1 LSQAEWLGGAF
12 EALCEG
18 GIEALRV
25 EPLAAGL
32 GVTKGS
38 FYHHFENRRSL
49 HLAMLDEWERRGT
62 GEIIDEIDEPPRDAV
77 ERLQALARR
86 IFASSGR
93 ADDIEV
99 AIRAWAV
106 VDDVAAAAVDRVDAR
121 RVDYVAALVKECGFA
136 GPLAKR
142 RARLLYRVLIGE
154 FTWRSSGGPAM
165 SEREIDELVALVV
178 ADPVGSA
185 VDQAL

>member
-1 LSQAEWLGGAF
+1 MRKLSQAEWLKGAF

-18 GIEALRV
+18 GIDALRV

-38 FYHHFENRRSL
+38 FYHHFANRRSL

-62 GEIIDEIDEPPRDAV
+62 GEIIDEVDEPARNAA
-77 ERLQALARR
+77 ERLHALARR
-86 IFASSGR
+86 TFASAGR
-93 ADDIEV
+93 ADEIEV

-106 VDDVAAAAVDRVDAR
+106 VDEAAAAAVDRVDAR
-121 RVDYVAALVKECGFA
+121 RVDYVAALVRECGFA
-136 GPLAKR
+136 TPLARR
-142 RARLLYRVLIGE
+142 RARMLYRVLIGE

-165 SEREIDELVALVV
+165 SNREIDELVELVV
-178 ADPVGSA
+178 SDPAGSGR
-185 VDQAL
+185 